1 MEVRQAPL
9 SILAQA
15 NANGPEKH
23 PLMNEYL
30 EQKSFARTVDA
41 FRYLRASLGWNG
53 LSVRETAD
61 C

>member
-9 SILAQA
+9 SILAPA
-15 NANGPEKH
+15 NDIGPEKH
-23 PLMNEYL
+23 PLMNGCL
-30 EQKSFARTVDA
+30 EQKGFDRRVDS
-41 FRYLRASLGWNG
+41 FRYLRASLGRSG